1 MVSTV
6 KIIAGIFIFL
16 IGFPIFIGG
25 SAILLVVPVFTDNQ
39 GYFMTRNMRISE
51 NGVQAIR
58 LDIPL
63 DTVNIGVRIDPSK
76 FVTLKMNAFNST
88 GHPVFVGLCTMSSA
102 DQLLSNSISYLYIT
116 NFEYFENWDGGSEP
130 SYTIEYTKRPN
141 GTNWE
146 LPNVSLISWLAG
158 GTLGNEFIWNPTYE
172 HVTSGTISLIV
183 MNADFGASNSIDV
196 TFTVGAKVPVI
207 NAIGWILVVFGGLFA
222 LLGIILVW
230 SGIRTKRRPERVR
243 YYQGASTN
251 IVEAK
256 PRSQAE
262 FMLQCTN
269 CGSLNERD
277 SAFCSQCGEILLSED
292 QKTVKEAVKGKESI
306 TVYKESV
313 GNRLIIADF
322 GSRFW
327 AFLIDQVIVGLI
339 TSTLS
344 SILFFSFGFWDF
356 WGNSSISIFP
366 WIFSIGPS
374 SLLFFIYTFL
384 MEYYYGQTLGKMAL
398 NLEVVSENTG
408 EKPLIGD
415 LIISSLG
422 RAFFLPIDL
431 ILGRIVKDESQIPD
445 LNQRLTQKWSRTVI
459 IRQQKQKE
467 KTPQFVSSR
476 L

>member
-1 MVSTV
+1 MVSAV
-6 KIIAGIFIFL
+6 KLIAGIFIFL

-51 NGVQAIR
+51 TGVQAIR

-76 FVTLKMNAFNST
+76 FVTLKMNAFDSL
-88 GHPVFVGLCTMSSA
+88 GDSVFVGLCTMSNA
-102 DQLLSNSISYLYIT
+102 EQFLSTSISYLYIT
-116 NFEYFENWDGGSEP
+116 NFEYFDNWDLGGEP
-130 SYTIEYTKRPN
+130 SYTIEYSKRPN
-141 GTNWE
+141 GTNWQ
-146 LPNVSLISWLAG
+146 LPNVSFISWLTG
-158 GTLGNEFIWNPTYE
+158 GTLGTEFIWKPTYE
-172 HVTSGTISLIV
+172 DVTSGSISLIA
-183 MNADFGASNSIDV
+183 MNADFGASNSIDI
-196 TFTVGAKVPVI
+196 TFSVGARVPII
-207 NAIGWILVVFGGLFA
+207 NAIGWILVVFGGLFG
-222 LLGIILVW
+222 LLGIILIW
-230 SGIRTKRRPERVR
+230 SGIRTKRRHERIR
-243 YYQGASTN
+243 YYQGAPTN

-256 PRSQAE
+256 PRAQTE

-292 QKTVKEAVKGKESI
+292 QKTVKEAVKDKEAI
-306 TVYKESV
+306 TVYKEPV

-327 AFLIDQVIVGLI
+327 AFLIDWVIIGLI

-344 SILFFSFGFWDF
+344 SILFFGFWDF

-374 SLLFFIYTFL
+374 SLLLFIYTFL

-408 EKPLIGD
+408 AKPLIGD

-431 ILGRIVKDESQIPD
+431 ILGRIIKDESQIPD
-445 LNQRLTQKWSRTVI
+445 LNQRLTQKWSRTVV

-467 KTPQFVSSR
+467 KTPQFISSR
-476 L
+476 F

>member
-1 MVSTV
+1 MASAV

-25 SAILLVVPVFTDNQ
+25 SAVLLIVPVFTDNQ
-39 GYFMTRNMRISE
+39 GYFMSTNMRISE
-51 NGVQAIR
+51 TGVQAIR

-63 DTVNIGVRIDPSK
+63 DTVNIGMRIDPSK

-88 GHPVFVGLCTMSSA
+88 GEAVFVGLCTLA
-102 DQLLSNSISYLYIT
+102 DAEQLLSTGTSYLYIT
-116 NFEYFENWDGGSEP
+116 NFEYFDNWNTGSES
-130 SYTIEYTKRPN
+130 SYSIEYTTIDN
-141 GTNWE
+141 TTNWE
-146 LPNVSLISWLAG
+146 LPNINSVSWLAG
-158 GTLGNEFIWNPTYE
+158 GILGKEFIWNPTYE
-172 HVTSGTISLIV
+172 DVTSGTISLIA
-183 MNADFGASNSIDV
+183 MNADFGASNSVDV
-196 TFTVGAKVPVI
+196 TFSVGAKVPII

-230 SGIRTKRRPERVR
+230 SGIRTHKRPERIR
-243 YYQGASTN
+243 YYQGASAN

-256 PRSQAE
+256 PRPQAE

-292 QKTVKEAVKGKESI
+292 QKTVKEAVKSKEGI
-306 TVYKESV
+306 TVYKEPIA
-313 GNRLIIADF
+313 NRLVIADF

-327 AFLIDQVIVGLI
+327 AFLIDWVIVGLI
-339 TSTLS
+339 TSTLN
-344 SILFFSFGFWDF
+344 SILFFGFGFWDF
-356 WGNSSISIFP
+356 SGNSSFFP
-366 WIFSIGPS
+366 WMFSIGPS
-374 SLLFFIYTFL
+374 SILFFIYTFL

-415 LIISSLG
+415 IIISSLG

-431 ILGRIVKDESQIPD
+431 ILGRIVRDKTQLPD
-445 LNQRLTQKWSRTVI
+445 LNQRLTQKWSRTVV

-467 KTPQFVSSR
+467 KTPEFVSSR